1 MAIRSIKLPDRMT
14 VPFLTDSKQSLA
26 AVCAAYADP
35 VMAET
40 EAVVAGV
47 RKKVAGYASQDKRQG
62 RPHGNNATMTE
73 VIEMLVAS
81 KMRCCYCRSGLVID
95 GGYRQW
101 SLDRIDNDRP
111 HTRDNCVVSCLLC
124 NLERRR
130 MDHDRFTRGKRL
142 TVIRAGHSPL
152 GLEP

>member
-1 MAIRSIKLPDRMT
+1 MSA
-14 VPFLTDSKQSLA
+14 PFLTDSKPALA
-26 AVCAAYADP
+26 AVCAAYSDP
-35 VMAET
+35 ALAEVAGVT
-40 EAVVAGV
+40 AGV
-47 RKKVAGYASQDKRQG
+47 RKKVSGYASQDKRQG
-62 RPHGNNATMTE
+62 RPHGNNATKAD

-81 KMRCCYCRSGLVID
+81 KMRCCYCRSGLVVD

-101 SLDRIDNDRP
+101 TLDRIDNDAS

-142 TVIRAGHSPL
+142 TVARSGHSPL